1 MSPSYAETRLL
12 EALKLSNGNLAKSRK
27 LIADWCRQDQQLLY
41 ELCRPHMTGVIAH
54 AMDRVLS
61 NKFQSELR
69 PSSGRV
75 STQEASRQASKTA
88 PTDEDFGK
96 ELLKNFAMGQPIK
109 FAQESFGAPIQK
121 RKASQSHIDA
131 IRRMAKKT

>member
-27 LIADWCRQDQQLLY
+27 LIAEWCRQDQQLLY

-61 NKFQSELR
+61 NKFQSELK
-69 PSSGRV
+69 PSSSGAR
-75 STQEASRQASKTA
+75 SQISKQSSSKS
-88 PTDEDFGK
+88 DEDFGK
-96 ELLKNFAMGQPIK
+96 ELLKNFAMGQPVK

-131 IRRMAKKT
+131 IRRLAKKS